1 MLIFSIRL
9 RMKNYYYTCF
19 SCGEKWSS
27 DEIEKNDHYLCPNC
41 ADKNKPH
48 SPLVGCLRV
57 LYEYDTIKTVYPL
70 EFFQKKK
77 PGIIFQFP
85 LLLPLQ
91 KEVTELMKTRMA
103 LPDNSLNKIAF
114 ESSHSVFILDDT
126 HNPTFSYKD
135 RASMLV
141 LAKALELGKD
151 TICTA
156 STGNAASSISGL
168 CAMVGVRSKIFV
180 PQSIPHEKLTQIQ
193 MYGADV
199 EKINGSYD
207 DAYDISIE
215 ESKKHGWYNRNTAY
229 NPLTTE
235 GKKSGAFD
243 IFMQMNCKEPDKVF
257 VPTGDGS
264 IISGIY
270 KGFYDLKQLEL
281 IEKMPQLI
289 SVQAEGSSGIIDY
302 LETGEFAYKESDT
315 LADSISVNAPRNL
328 YMAVDALKRTAG
340 FGIKV
345 SDDEILRAEKYL
357 SQQHG
362 YFVEPSAAAAWAGFI
377 KYNEQ
382 SHPEGEK
389 MVVLLTGSGLKDIKN
404 AQKALQLT

>member
-1 MLIFSIRL
+1 
-9 RMKNYYYTCF
+9 MKDYYYKCF
-19 SCGEKWSS
+19 SCGAKWSS
-27 DEIEKNDHYLCPNC
+27 DEIEENEHYLCPKC
-41 ADKNKPH
+41 AAKNESH

-57 LYEYDTIKTVYPL
+57 LYDYEKIKSLYTHN
-70 EFFQKKK
+70 FFAKMK
-77 PGIIFQFP
+77 PGNAFQYP
-85 LLLPLQ
+85 LLLPLKNEAPKIIQ
-91 KEVTELMKTRMA
+91 DRMV
-103 LPDNSLNKIAF
+103 LPVHNLYKMPFDSYHTLF
-114 ESSHSVFILDDT
+114 VLDET
-126 HNPTFSYKD
+126 HNPTYSYKD
-135 RASMLV
+135 RASVLV
-141 LAKALELGKD
+141 LAKAIELGID

-156 STGNAASSISGL
+156 STGNAASSMSGL
-168 CAMVGVRSKIFV
+168 CAIAGIKSKIIV
-180 PQSIPHEKLTQIQ
+180 PKSIPQEKLVQIQ
-193 MYGADV
+193 MYGAKV
-199 EKINGSYD
+199 EKVDGSYD

-235 GKKSGAFD
+235 GKKSGAYD
-243 IFMQMNCKEPDKVF
+243 IFLQMNCAAPNKVF

-270 KGFYDLKQLEL
+270 KGFYDLLQLGL
-281 IEKMPQLI
+281 IEKIPALI
-289 SVQAEGSSGIIDY
+289 AVQAEGSPGIIDY
-302 LETGEFAYKESDT
+302 FESNEFLYKESHT

-328 YMAVDALKRTAG
+328 YMAVDVLVKTDG

-382 SHPEGEK
+382 FHSKDENI
-389 MVVLLTGSGLKDIKN
+389 VVLLTGSGLKDIKN
-404 AQKALQLT
+404 AERALMMKEI

>member
-1 MLIFSIRL
+1 
-9 RMKNYYYTCF
+9 MKDYYYKCF
-19 SCGEKWSS
+19 SCDATCSS
-27 DEIEKNDHYLCPNC
+27 DEIEEHDYYLCPNC
-41 ADKNKPH
+41 ADKNKPY
-48 SPLVGCLRV
+48 SPLVGCLQIH
-57 LYEYDTIKTVYPL
+57 YDYDHLKTQYDKNY
-70 EFFQKKK
+70 FKKIQ
-77 PGIIFQFP
+77 PGNIFRFP
-85 LLLPLQ
+85 LLLPL
-91 KEVTELMKTRMA
+91 KINPPDIIKTRMS
-103 LPDNSLNKIAF
+103 LPVHSLFMIDKDKF
-114 ESSHSVFILDDT
+114 RDVYVLDET
-126 HNPTFSYKD
+126 HNPTYSYKD

-156 STGNAASSISGL
+156 STGNAASSMSGL

-180 PQSIPHEKLTQIQ
+180 PKTIPKEKLTQIK

-199 EKINGSYD
+199 EKIDGCYD
-207 DAYDISIE
+207 DAYDISIDQ
-215 ESKKHGWYNRNTAY
+215 SRIHGWYNRNTAY

-243 IFMQMNCKEPDKVF
+243 IFLQMNCKAPDKVF

-270 KGFYDLKQLEL
+270 KGFFDLKQLDL

-289 SVQAEGSSGIIDY
+289 AVQAEGSSGIIDY
-302 LETGEFAYKESDT
+302 IETGKFTYKESDT

-328 YMAVDALKRTAG
+328 YMAAHAVKNTDG

-345 SDDEILRAEKYL
+345 NDDEILQAEKYL
-357 SQQHG
+357 SQKYG

-382 SHPEGEK
+382 SNSKGEK
-389 MVVLLTGSGLKDIKN
+389 IVILLTGSGLKDVKN
-404 AQKALQLT
+404 AQKALLTE

>member
-1 MLIFSIRL
+1 MSLPVHSLFMIDKDKFRDVYVL
-9 RMKNYYYTCF
+9 
-19 SCGEKWSS
+19 
-27 DEIEKNDHYLCPNC
+27 DE
-41 ADKNKPH
+41 
-48 SPLVGCLRV
+48 
-57 LYEYDTIKTVYPL
+57 
-70 EFFQKKK
+70 
-77 PGIIFQFP
+77 
-85 LLLPLQ
+85 
-91 KEVTELMKTRMA
+91 
-103 LPDNSLNKIAF
+103 
-114 ESSHSVFILDDT
+114 T
-126 HNPTFSYKD
+126 HNPTYSYKD

-156 STGNAASSISGL
+156 STGNAASSMSGL

-180 PQSIPHEKLTQIQ
+180 PKTIPKEKLTQIK

-199 EKINGSYD
+199 EKIDGCYD
-207 DAYDISIE
+207 DAYDISIDQ
-215 ESKKHGWYNRNTAY
+215 SRIHGWYNRNTAY

-243 IFMQMNCKEPDKVF
+243 IFLQMNCKAPDKVF

-270 KGFYDLKQLEL
+270 KGFFDLKQLDL

-289 SVQAEGSSGIIDY
+289 AVQAEGSSGIIDY
-302 LETGEFAYKESDT
+302 IETGKFTYKESDT

-328 YMAVDALKRTAG
+328 YMAAHAVKNTDG

-345 SDDEILRAEKYL
+345 NDDEILQAEKYL
-357 SQQHG
+357 SQKYG

-382 SHPEGEK
+382 SNSKGEK
-389 MVVLLTGSGLKDIKN
+389 IVILLTGSGLKDVKN
-404 AQKALQLT
+404 AQKALLTE

>member
-1 MLIFSIRL
+1 
-9 RMKNYYYTCF
+9 MKDYYYKCF
-19 SCGEKWSS
+19 SCGARWSS
-27 DEIEKNDHYLCPNC
+27 DEIEKQDHYLCPNC
-41 ADKNKPH
+41 TDKNKPY
-48 SPLVGCLRV
+48 SPLIGCLRIH
-57 LYEYDTIKTVYPL
+57 YDYGELKTVYSKD
-70 EFFQKKK
+70 FFKQQH
-77 PGIIFQFP
+77 PGSIFQFS
-85 LLLPLQ
+85 LLLPL
-91 KEVTELMKTRMA
+91 KNEVQGLMKTRMA
-103 LPDNSLNKIAF
+103 LPDNSLNKIVF
-114 ESSHSVFILDDT
+114 DSNNSVFILDDT

-156 STGNAASSISGL
+156 STGNAASSMSGL
-168 CAMVGVRSKIFV
+168 CAMVGIRSKIFV
-180 PQSIPHEKLTQIQ
+180 PKTIPQEKLTQIR

-207 DAYDISIE
+207 DAYDISIN
-215 ESKKHGWYNRNTAY
+215 ESQKHGWYNRNTAY

-243 IFMQMNCKEPDKVF
+243 IFMQMHCTAPDKVF

-270 KGFYDLKQLEL
+270 KGFYDLKQLDL
-281 IEKMPQLI
+281 IERIPQLI
-289 SVQAEGSSGIIDY
+289 AVQAEGSSGIIDY
-302 LETGEFAYKESDT
+302 LKKGDFTYKESNT

-328 YMAVDALKRTAG
+328 FMAADAVKSTDG
-340 FGIKV
+340 FGVKV

-357 SQQHG
+357 SQKHG

-382 SHPEGEK
+382 SNSKGEK
-389 MVVLLTGSGLKDIKN
+389 NVILLTGSGLKDIKN
-404 AQKALQLT
+404 AQRSLITE